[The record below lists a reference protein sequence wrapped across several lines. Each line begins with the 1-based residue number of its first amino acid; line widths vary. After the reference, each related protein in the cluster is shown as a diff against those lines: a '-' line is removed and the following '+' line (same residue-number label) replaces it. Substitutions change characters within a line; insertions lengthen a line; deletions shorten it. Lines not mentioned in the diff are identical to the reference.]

1 MYHFNGACY
10 NENENNNYMEINS
23 VLETT
28 KFVVDNS
35 QSVKIDKNRIAD
47 FAKTFEHGSVHHWLS
62 EAPFNFS
69 HFSDEEKLHFIFIFN
84 ALSFCYWGEPKWT
97 IDFNGQSYDGAW
109 GMIVALGRAIQEG
122 YNILDFNYC
131 ANVSAKEFKNILR
144 ANTEIP
150 LFEERLR
157 VLNEMGRVT
166 LEKYD
171 GKIANLI
178 KESNNDSQKL
188 LNIIISNYPGF
199 KDESIYKEQI
209 IFFNKRAQLL
219 TSDIYQIFNGQGFGE
234 LKNIDSITACAD
246 YKLPQI
252 LRKFGI
258 FTYSAELADKI
269 DRKIELKSN
278 SSEEIEIRANTIWAI
293 EYIKQL
299 VVKNN
304 PKIISIEINDHLWLA
319 TQEKFPDDKP
329 YHRTKTTAY

>member
-1 MYHFNGACY
+1 MAGNKLLRK
-10 NENENNNYMEINS
+10 NMEINNI
-23 VLETT
+23 LKTT

-35 QSVKIDKNRIAD
+35 QSVKIDMDRIAD
-47 FAKTFEHGSVHHWLS
+47 FAETFEHGSVHHWLS

-69 HFSDEEKLHFIFIFN
+69 HFSDEDKLHFLFVFN

-97 IDFNGQSYDGAW
+97 IDFEGKSYDGAW
-109 GMIVALGRAIQEG
+109 GMIMALGRAIQEG
-122 YNILDFNYC
+122 YNILDFNFC
-131 ANVSAKEFKNILR
+131 ANLSAEEFNNILR

-150 LFEERLR
+150 LFEERLK
-157 VLNEMGRVT
+157 VVNEIGRIA
-166 LEKYD
+166 LEKYN
-171 GKIANLI
+171 GQIVNLI
-178 KESNNDSQKL
+178 KEANHDSQKL
-188 LNIIISNYPGF
+188 LNLIIANFPGF
-199 KDESIYKEQI
+199 EDESVYNGQT

-258 FTYSAELADKI
+258 FNYSAELADKI
-269 DRKIELKSN
+269 DQKTELKHN

-299 VVKNN
+299 VVRKN
-304 PKIISIEINDHLWLA
+304 PKIMSSEINDHLWLA
-319 TQEKFPDDKP
+319 TQEKFLDDKP
-329 YHRTKTTAY
+329 YHRTRTTAY